1 MNDFTGKI
9 KTIWISGLSSAGKT
23 SLARRV
29 VNRLQENS
37 HPCLLIDGNETR
49 DIFQPKLGF
58 DPISR
63 RKQTKRMMNL
73 ATWVIKQRIIPVVA
87 MIHPFE
93 DDRIKCLKEIPGYY
107 ETHLKCNID
116 ECIRRDKKNV
126 YSSKSF
132 IVGMDIP
139 YEEPVSADHILES
152 DKLNPEELLELL
164 WSDVSARLY
173 DNRLD
178 KEDLEFNV
186 QSR

>member
-9 KTIWISGLSSAGKT
+9 KTIWISGLSNAGKT
-23 SLARRV
+23 SLARKV

-37 HPCLLIDGNETR
+37 YPCLLIDGNETR

-58 DPISR
+58 DLISR

-73 ATWVIKQRIIPVVA
+73 AKWVIKQRIIPVVA

-116 ECIRRDKKNV
+116 ECIRRDEKNV
-126 YSSKSF
+126 YSGKSF